1 MLLAEV
7 LVRHTR
13 RHMPTRRV
21 ALGSAYLPMA
31 GLGAP
36 GALLVGAIV
45 REFVDALDDDDR
57 DAIDLLLRSVAGGL
71 TVPSIAVRHRLQRDT
86 HGLDRSR
93 HRVEDDGGRL
103 VVELDVHGSPLP
115 QLLGTVL
122 AVAALPPTARHTGL
136 LAVRRVLDGRS
147 PYLRSG
153 ILVRRLTEGLPIQVP
168 WAPGASWQPGA
179 PREEYEWVGVDS
191 EQRWAM
197 EVLGMRAGIV
207 LRRDDIN
214 RRFRRL
220 LRDAHPDTGTMKA
233 GVAERI
239 EALATAR
246 DLLVTIAGAVVGAI
260 VVEPGVDVAGYPD
273 AESRPA

>member
-1 MLLAEV
+1 MLLAEI
-7 LVRHTR
+7 LVRHSR

-21 ALGSAYLPMA
+21 ALGSAYLPMT

-36 GALLVGAIV
+36 GALLVGAII

-57 DAIDLLLRSVAGGL
+57 DALEVLLRSAAGGL
-71 TVPSIAVRHRLQRDT
+71 VVPSIAVRHRLQRDT

-93 HRVEDDGGRL
+93 HRVEDDDGRL

-115 QLLGTVL
+115 QLLGVVL

-136 LAVRRVLDGRS
+136 LALRRAIDGQS
-147 PYLRSG
+147 PYQRSG
-153 ILVRRLTEGLPIQVP
+153 VLVRRLTEGLPIEVP
-168 WAPGASWQPGA
+168 WAPSASWQPGA

-197 EVLGMRAGIV
+197 EVLGMRAGLV

-246 DLLVTIAGAVVGAI
+246 DLLITIVGAI
-260 VVEPGVDVAGYPD
+260 VEDLDDGATRYSD